1 MKNTSKRDQLIESII
16 EGLMTGRRSEVLKT
30 FTQGEFLYCV
40 TK

>member
-1 MKNTSKRDQLIESII
+1 MKNTSKRDPLIESII
-16 EGLMTGRRSEVLKT
+16 EGLLTGRQPDVLKT